1 MIKYTDVMESR
12 WQRDFMDFSQIS
24 SHAFSLNFIQTLF
37 IVFALAL
44 VEAQGDS
51 GFIAKDREGSYLPAV
66 IVMLLADMIFLAD
79 QVNAIFK
86 KKLLV
91 KLDFDKHL
99 ALMVLVTALGLAVL
113 AMLILT
119 DGKELVYE

>member
-1 MIKYTDVMESR
+1 
-12 WQRDFMDFSQIS
+12 MDFSQIS

>member
-24 SHAFSLNFIQTLF
+24 SHAFSLNFMQTLF
-37 IVFALAL
+37 IVFVLAV

-51 GFIAKDREGSYLPAV
+51 GFIAKDREASYLPAV

-99 ALMVLVTALGLAVL
+99 ALMILVGILALVVL
-113 AMLILT
+113 ALLIFVY
-119 DGKELVYE
+119 GKEVIY